1 MSRKFNVGRQ
11 NDLLL
16 NEKMHSLYTHLE
28 FITYKD
34 GDGNTITMPR
44 QTKQTA
50 IPQGALW
57 LQHPMGTNTHKLR
70 VHTDPYA
77 TDMESRWPCL
87 FEGYYHPADLTTM
100 PLNPVHGQ
108 IWIDDKFTL
117 RVYNANG
124 VEGKWEDVCT
134 KLVADTKYDIFNGM
148 DFQLIDPLL
157 PLELDTGEDLD
168 LYAVPYESFG
178 KYYTAKNHED
188 EYIYCHP
195 YNNPKNIR
203 IPNYNPQQAENV
215 ISVDSESNG
224 YAAKSWVHIN
234 PYNLDK
240 ITKRLVKINKPKK
253 YYKDIRSEI
262 KPPIGYFEDEENINK
277 TINECIEE
285 YAIEKVND
293 KGEKIKAIYIDD
305 ENHMVLVNYQPQAYN
320 LSTMAVE
327 EVPGD
332 DYDSEMNVTPL
343 DPNPIPDDDY
353 DSGMNNDEYQ
363 EIPPEDEYDTGMN
376 VTPLDPNP
384 VPDDDFDSG
393 MNNDEYQE
401 IPPED
406 EYDTGMNVVPE
417 PVPGWIKYKE
427 VIILKVVDNNIR
439 LVEFDPN
446 TMIKIGTANKNKYNK
461 SSADFK
467 VNDYVTFV
475 EVTDQNTGFIN
486 IPAGKTEYF
495 AFKSPTFNGHDEYD
509 NRIGRLLK
517 RYSLKEGIKDEN
529 VGDNE
534 VILDNRNDYEI
545 RNGGIVL
552 DKNIYEKYDY
562 IYALTYDFKP
572 NHSKD
577 GNLIRISRD
586 SLDGPD
592 QMWIGPVS
600 GIPVVFMDGLYLEH
614 YGDKGTSIYTYEN
627 ENIIFAGN
635 DVLDNMQITVISFP
649 QVNTYTDGYG
659 IKYPKE
665 YTITANSIRNRY
677 DICDASDQGALQ
689 VVDIPLDNSTTSIA
703 YVDVIAQ
710 TPDLRNKIDN
720 SGNYFVRISDTKD
733 AIVYG
738 DAGDSLFSGPE
749 NFPNPLIFYNGLAGY
764 TFVANEVDID
774 YENNSIT
781 VHDFGAINDY
791 NGLSTIFAV
800 SLGENNYRNNGVL
813 IDGVAYDDNIHAD
826 KPYMVIVDGIVMSP
840 YNEDITIEEGKI
852 TITDA
857 TLALDSEYTVVELT
871 DMDDDLIND
880 TDAIICIYD
889 DMFAPYS
896 IPIINP
902 KAQNTSNAYDD
913 CDSAVVMCGPGVL
926 VDREALQRDFDGSDT
941 FIGGQ
946 IVKHRLRSVTGD
958 EIYEWRRYTYSNEY
972 EVLDPILEADTIN
985 DCDHFITYYIN
996 DGTVLL
1002 NPVNIDDQPIT
1013 VYAYTYVDSVDEKLR
1028 RGHRLIPI
1036 NVHETG
1042 KMNTYTTNRTHL
1054 YDVGVNGLSTF
1065 VNGVMVPHVEK
1076 PTTDIK
1082 GDLFYV
1088 NEQLSST
1095 FVPFINRYREEQCEN
1110 RYREQ
1115 DMYNVLQAINEN
1127 TVLEDEIIVLTN
1139 NNIKDHCLAM
1149 KYFNSD
1155 HQLAQAKALK
1165 KYVEENMQNNNL
1177 AYVIENV
1184 ENNETVACHR
1194 HWNAPRNENGN
1205 LPNSYTTNMRLTP
1218 GIINVY
1224 VNGVLLEK
1232 SDYAVFDNNKIM
1244 IAFDLVG
1251 GQEILPIHKGDY
1263 AHPYRVIADGELKY
1277 IECENDD
1284 EVLIEVRDDL
1294 TLKKRTYPI
1303 KDVSYETYSFDIL
1316 DYDYPVSLSQT
1327 RDVIKI
1333 YINGV
1338 LYDGDYTNIEGVIT
1352 LLECSLEEDPLYK
1365 YLRMNPSMM
1374 KEYEEKYGEYIKHE
1388 DTITFEWR

>member
-195 YNNPKNIR
+195 YNNPENIR

-215 ISVDSESNG
+215 ISVDSESNE

-240 ITKRLVKINKPKK
+240 ITKRLIKINKPRV
-253 YYKDIRSEI
+253 YYKLLSPAAAAE
-262 KPPIGYFEDEENINK
+262 FEE
-277 TINECIEE
+277 IEE
-285 YAIEKVND
+285 ELSPKTVV
-293 KGEKIKAIYIDD
+293 
-305 ENHMVLVNYQPQAYN
+305 EN
-320 LSTMAVE
+320 T
-327 EVPGD
+327 
-332 DYDSEMNVTPL
+332 
-343 DPNPIPDDDY
+343 
-353 DSGMNNDEYQ
+353 
-363 EIPPEDEYDTGMN
+363 
-376 VTPLDPNP
+376 
-384 VPDDDFDSG
+384 
-393 MNNDEYQE
+393 
-401 IPPED
+401 
-406 EYDTGMNVVPE
+406 
-417 PVPGWIKYKE
+417 
-427 VIILKVVDNNIR
+427 IR
-439 LVEFDPN
+439 LKEFDPD
-446 TMIKIGTANKNKYNK
+446 TMVKVGVANRSKYNK
-461 SSADFK
+461 SGMDFK
-467 VNDYVTFV
+467 VGDTVIPIAI
-475 EVTDQNTGFIN
+475 TDQNTGFIN

-572 NHSKD
+572 NHSID

-614 YGDKGTSIYTYEN
+614 YGDKGASIYTYEN

-649 QVNTYTDGYG
+649 QVNTYVDGYG

-677 DICDASDQGALQ
+677 DICEASDQDALQ

-710 TPDLRNKIDN
+710 TPDLRDKIDN
-720 SGNYFVRISDTKD
+720 SGNYYVRVSDTKD

-826 KPYMVIVDGIVMSP
+826 KQYFVIVDGIVMSP

-857 TLALDSEYTVVELT
+857 TVALDSEYTVVGLT
-871 DMDDDLIND
+871 DMNDDLIDD
-880 TDAIICIYD
+880 TDAIICVYD

-926 VDREALQRDFDGSDT
+926 VDREALQREFDGSDT

-946 IVKHRLRSVTGD
+946 IIKHRLKSLTGD

-972 EVLDPILEADTIN
+972 EVLDPILDADTIN
-985 DCDHFITYYIN
+985 DCEHFITYHVN

-1002 NPVNIDDQPIT
+1002 NPVNIDDQPVT
-1013 VYAYTYVDSVDEKLR
+1013 VYAYTYVDSVDEKLK
-1028 RGHRLIPI
+1028 RGRRLIPI

-1076 PTTDIK
+1076 PTTDVK

-1088 NEQLSST
+1088 NEQLSGT
-1095 FVPFINRYREEQCEN
+1095 FVPFVNRYREEQCEN

-1115 DMYNVLQAINEN
+1115 DMYNVLQAINDD
-1127 TVLEDEIIVLTN
+1127 TALEDEIIVLTN

-1177 AYVIENV
+1177 IYIIENV

-1218 GIINVY
+1218 GIINEY

-1327 RDVIKI
+1327 KDVIKI

>member
-16 NEKMHSLYTHLE
+16 NDKMHSLYTHLE

-100 PLNPVHGQ
+100 PLHPVHGQ

-195 YNNPKNIR
+195 YNNPENIK

-215 ISVDSESNG
+215 ISVDSESNE

-240 ITKRLVKINKPKK
+240 ITKRLIKINKPKV
-253 YYKDIRSEI
+253 YYKHMSPAQATAIE
-262 KPPIGYFEDEENINK
+262 FEE
-277 TINECIEE
+277 IEE
-285 YAIEKVND
+285 EL
-293 KGEKIKAIYIDD
+293 
-305 ENHMVLVNYQPQAYN
+305 MPR
-320 LSTMAVE
+320 T
-327 EVPGD
+327 
-332 DYDSEMNVTPL
+332 
-343 DPNPIPDDDY
+343 
-353 DSGMNNDEYQ
+353 
-363 EIPPEDEYDTGMN
+363 
-376 VTPLDPNP
+376 
-384 VPDDDFDSG
+384 
-393 MNNDEYQE
+393 
-401 IPPED
+401 
-406 EYDTGMNVVPE
+406 
-417 PVPGWIKYKE
+417 
-427 VIILKVVDNNIR
+427 VVDNTIR
-439 LVEFDPN
+439 LVEFDPE
-446 TMIKIGTANKNKYNK
+446 TMVKVGTANKNKYNK
-461 SSADFK
+461 SAMDFK
-467 VNDYVTFV
+467 VGDIVQPIAI
-475 EVTDQNTGFIN
+475 TDQNTGFIN
-486 IPAGKTEYF
+486 IPAGRTEYF
-495 AFKSPTFNGHDEYD
+495 AFKSPTLNGHDEHD

-517 RYSLKEGIKDEN
+517 RYSLKEGIKDES
-529 VGDNE
+529 VGDDE
-534 VILDNRNDYEI
+534 TILDNRNDYEI

-552 DKNIYEKYDY
+552 DKNIYTKYDY
-562 IYALTYDFKP
+562 IYAITYDFKP
-572 NHSKD
+572 NHSID

-592 QMWIGPVS
+592 QMWIGPVT

-614 YGDKGTSIYTYEN
+614 YGDKGASIYTYEN
-627 ENIIFAGN
+627 ESIIFAGN
-635 DVLDNMQITVISFP
+635 DILDNMQITVISFP
-649 QVNTYTDGYG
+649 QVNAYADGYG
-659 IKYPKE
+659 VKYPKE
-665 YTITANSIRNRY
+665 YTISESSIRNRY
-677 DICDASDQGALQ
+677 DICEALDQGALQ
-689 VVDIPLDNSTTSIA
+689 VVDMPLDNSTTSVA

-710 TPDLRNKIDN
+710 TPDLKDKIDN
-720 SGNYFVRISDTKD
+720 SGNYYVKVSDIKD
-733 AIVYG
+733 AIVFG

-781 VHDFGAINDY
+781 IHNFGAINDY

-800 SLGENNYRNNGVL
+800 SLGENNYRNSGVL
-813 IDGVAYDDNIHAD
+813 VDGVVYDENIRAD
-826 KPYMVIVDGIVMSP
+826 KQYFVIVDGIVMSP
-840 YNEDITIEEGKI
+840 YNEDITIEDGKI

-857 TLALDSEYTVVELT
+857 TVALDSEYTVVGLV
-871 DMDDDLIND
+871 DMNDDLIDD
-880 TDAIICIYD
+880 TDAIICVYD

-926 VDREALQRDFDGSDT
+926 VDREALQREFDGSDM

-946 IVKHRLRSVTGD
+946 IIKHRLKSLTGD
-958 EIYEWRRYTYSNEY
+958 EIYEWRKYTYSNEY
-972 EVLDPILEADTIN
+972 EVLDPILDADVIN
-985 DCDHFITYYIN
+985 DCEHFITYYIN

-1013 VYAYTYVDSVDEKLR
+1013 VYAYTYVDSVDERLK
-1028 RGHRLIPI
+1028 RGRRLIPI

-1042 KMNTYTTNRTHL
+1042 KVNTYTTNRTHL

-1065 VNGVMVPHVEK
+1065 VNGVMVPHIEK
-1076 PTTDIK
+1076 PTTDVK

-1088 NEQLSST
+1088 NEQLSGT

-1115 DMYNVLQAINEN
+1115 DMYSVLQAINED
-1127 TVLEDEIIVLTN
+1127 TILEDEIIVLTN
-1139 NNIKDHCLAM
+1139 NNIKDHCLAL

-1165 KYVEENMQNNNL
+1165 KYVEENMKNNNL
-1177 AYVIENV
+1177 IYIIENV

-1205 LPNSYTTNMRLTP
+1205 LPNSYTTNMKLTP

-1244 IAFDLVG
+1244 IGFDLVG
-1251 GQEILPIHKGDY
+1251 GQEILPAHKGDY
-1263 AHPYRVIADGELKY
+1263 AHPYRVIADGELKF

-1316 DYDYPVSLSQT
+1316 DYDYPISLSNT
-1327 RDVIKI
+1327 KDVIKI

-1374 KEYEEKYGEYIKHE
+1374 KEYEEKYGEYVKHE

>member
-195 YNNPKNIR
+195 YNNPENIR

-215 ISVDSESNG
+215 ISVDSESNE

-240 ITKRLVKINKPKK
+240 ITKRLIKINKPRI
-253 YYKDIRSEI
+253 YYKPLSPAAAAE
-262 KPPIGYFEDEENINK
+262 FEE
-277 TINECIEE
+277 IEE
-285 YAIEKVND
+285 ELSPKTVV
-293 KGEKIKAIYIDD
+293 
-305 ENHMVLVNYQPQAYN
+305 EN
-320 LSTMAVE
+320 T
-327 EVPGD
+327 
-332 DYDSEMNVTPL
+332 
-343 DPNPIPDDDY
+343 
-353 DSGMNNDEYQ
+353 
-363 EIPPEDEYDTGMN
+363 
-376 VTPLDPNP
+376 
-384 VPDDDFDSG
+384 
-393 MNNDEYQE
+393 
-401 IPPED
+401 
-406 EYDTGMNVVPE
+406 
-417 PVPGWIKYKE
+417 
-427 VIILKVVDNNIR
+427 IR
-439 LVEFDPN
+439 LKEFDPD
-446 TMIKIGTANKNKYNK
+446 TMVKVGVANRSKYNK
-461 SSADFK
+461 SGMDFK
-467 VNDYVTFV
+467 VGDTVIPIAI
-475 EVTDQNTGFIN
+475 TDQNTGFIN

-529 VGDNE
+529 VGDDE

-572 NHSKD
+572 NHSID

-614 YGDKGTSIYTYEN
+614 YGDKGASIYTYEN

-649 QVNTYTDGYG
+649 QVNTYVDGYG

-677 DICDASDQGALQ
+677 DICEASDQGALQ

-710 TPDLRNKIDN
+710 TPDLRDKIDN
-720 SGNYFVRISDTKD
+720 SGNYYVRVSDTKD

-781 VHDFGAINDY
+781 IHDFGAINKN

-800 SLGENNYRNNGVL
+800 SLGRNNYRNNGVL

-857 TLALDSEYTVVELT
+857 TVALDSEYTVVGLT
-871 DMDDDLIND
+871 DMNDDLIDD
-880 TDAIICIYD
+880 TDAIICVYD

-926 VDREALQRDFDGSDT
+926 VDREALQREFDGSDT

-946 IVKHRLRSVTGD
+946 IIKHRLKSLTGD

-972 EVLDPILEADTIN
+972 EVLDPILDADTIN
-985 DCDHFITYYIN
+985 DCEHFITYHVN

-1002 NPVNIDDQPIT
+1002 NPVNIDDQPVT
-1013 VYAYTYVDSVDEKLR
+1013 VYAYTYVDSVDEKLK
-1028 RGHRLIPI
+1028 RGRRLIPI

-1076 PTTDIK
+1076 PTTDVK

-1088 NEQLSST
+1088 NEQLSGT
-1095 FVPFINRYREEQCEN
+1095 FVPFVNRYREEQCEN

-1115 DMYNVLQAINEN
+1115 DMYNVLQAINDD

-1177 AYVIENV
+1177 IYVIENV

-1205 LPNSYTTNMRLTP
+1205 LPNSYTTNMKLTP

-1251 GQEILPIHKGDY
+1251 GQEILPMHKGDY

-1327 RDVIKI
+1327 KDVIKI

>member
-195 YNNPKNIR
+195 YNNPENIK

-215 ISVDSESNG
+215 ISVDSESNE

-240 ITKRLVKINKPKK
+240 ITKRLIKINKPRI
-253 YYKDIRSEI
+253 YYKPLSPAAAAE
-262 KPPIGYFEDEENINK
+262 FEE
-277 TINECIEE
+277 IEE
-285 YAIEKVND
+285 ELSPKTVV
-293 KGEKIKAIYIDD
+293 
-305 ENHMVLVNYQPQAYN
+305 EN
-320 LSTMAVE
+320 T
-327 EVPGD
+327 
-332 DYDSEMNVTPL
+332 
-343 DPNPIPDDDY
+343 
-353 DSGMNNDEYQ
+353 
-363 EIPPEDEYDTGMN
+363 
-376 VTPLDPNP
+376 
-384 VPDDDFDSG
+384 
-393 MNNDEYQE
+393 
-401 IPPED
+401 
-406 EYDTGMNVVPE
+406 
-417 PVPGWIKYKE
+417 
-427 VIILKVVDNNIR
+427 IR
-439 LVEFDPN
+439 LKEFDPD
-446 TMIKIGTANKNKYNK
+446 TMVKVGVANRSKYNK
-461 SSADFK
+461 SGMDFK
-467 VNDYVTFV
+467 VGDTVIPIAI
-475 EVTDQNTGFIN
+475 TDQNTGFIN

-529 VGDNE
+529 VGDDE

-572 NHSKD
+572 NHSID

-614 YGDKGTSIYTYEN
+614 YGDKGASIYTYEN

-649 QVNTYTDGYG
+649 QVNTYVDGYG

-677 DICDASDQGALQ
+677 DICEASDQGALQ

-710 TPDLRNKIDN
+710 TPDLRDKIDN
-720 SGNYFVRISDTKD
+720 SGNYYVRVSDTKD

-800 SLGENNYRNNGVL
+800 SLGKNNYRNNGVL

-826 KPYMVIVDGIVMSP
+826 KPYFVIVDGIVMSP

-857 TLALDSEYTVVELT
+857 TVALDSEYTVVGLT
-871 DMDDDLIND
+871 DMNDDLIDD
-880 TDAIICIYD
+880 TDAIICVYD

-896 IPIINP
+896 IPIINS

-926 VDREALQRDFDGSDT
+926 VDREALQREFDGSDT

-946 IVKHRLRSVTGD
+946 IIKHRLKSLTGD

-972 EVLDPILEADTIN
+972 EVLDPILDADTIN
-985 DCDHFITYYIN
+985 DCEHFITYHVN

-1002 NPVNIDDQPIT
+1002 NPVNIDDQPVT
-1013 VYAYTYVDSVDEKLR
+1013 VYAYTYVDSVDEKLK
-1028 RGHRLIPI
+1028 RGRRLIPI

-1076 PTTDIK
+1076 PTTNVK

-1088 NEQLSST
+1088 NEQLSGT
-1095 FVPFINRYREEQCEN
+1095 FVPFVNRYREEQCEN

-1115 DMYNVLQAINEN
+1115 DMYNVLQAINDD

-1177 AYVIENV
+1177 IYIIENV

-1205 LPNSYTTNMRLTP
+1205 LPNSYTTNMKLTP

-1327 RDVIKI
+1327 KDVIKI

>member
-1 MSRKFNVGRQ
+1 LSRKFNVGRQ

-195 YNNPKNIR
+195 YNNPENIR

-215 ISVDSESNG
+215 ISVDSESNE

-240 ITKRLVKINKPKK
+240 ITKRLIKINKPRI
-253 YYKDIRSEI
+253 YYKPLSPAAAAE
-262 KPPIGYFEDEENINK
+262 FEE
-277 TINECIEE
+277 IEE
-285 YAIEKVND
+285 ELSPKTVV
-293 KGEKIKAIYIDD
+293 
-305 ENHMVLVNYQPQAYN
+305 EN
-320 LSTMAVE
+320 T
-327 EVPGD
+327 
-332 DYDSEMNVTPL
+332 
-343 DPNPIPDDDY
+343 
-353 DSGMNNDEYQ
+353 
-363 EIPPEDEYDTGMN
+363 
-376 VTPLDPNP
+376 
-384 VPDDDFDSG
+384 
-393 MNNDEYQE
+393 
-401 IPPED
+401 
-406 EYDTGMNVVPE
+406 
-417 PVPGWIKYKE
+417 
-427 VIILKVVDNNIR
+427 IR
-439 LVEFDPN
+439 LKEFDPD
-446 TMIKIGTANKNKYNK
+446 TMVKVGVANRSKYNK
-461 SSADFK
+461 SGMDFK
-467 VNDYVTFV
+467 VGDTVIPIAI
-475 EVTDQNTGFIN
+475 TDQNTGFIN

-529 VGDNE
+529 VGDDE

-572 NHSKD
+572 NHSID

-614 YGDKGTSIYTYEN
+614 YGDKGASIYTYEN

-677 DICDASDQGALQ
+677 DICEASDQGALQ

-710 TPDLRNKIDN
+710 TPDLKDKIDN
-720 SGNYFVRISDTKD
+720 SGNYYVRVSDTKD
-733 AIVYG
+733 ALVYG

-813 IDGVAYDDNIHAD
+813 IDGVAYDENIRAD
-826 KPYMVIVDGIVMSP
+826 KQYFVIVDGIVMSP

-857 TLALDSEYTVVELT
+857 TVALDSEYTVVGLT
-871 DMDDDLIND
+871 DMNDDLIDD

-926 VDREALQRDFDGSDT
+926 VDREALQREFDGSDT

-946 IVKHRLRSVTGD
+946 IIKHRLRSLTGD

-972 EVLDPILEADTIN
+972 EVLDPILDADTIN
-985 DCDHFITYYIN
+985 DCEHFITYHVN

-1002 NPVNIDDQPIT
+1002 NPVNIDDQPVT
-1013 VYAYTYVDSVDEKLR
+1013 VYAYTYVDSVDEKLK
-1028 RGHRLIPI
+1028 RGRRLIPI

-1076 PTTDIK
+1076 PTTDVK

-1088 NEQLSST
+1088 NEQLSGT
-1095 FVPFINRYREEQCEN
+1095 FVPFVNRYREEQCEN

-1115 DMYNVLQAINEN
+1115 DMYNVLQAINDD
-1127 TVLEDEIIVLTN
+1127 TILEDEIIVLTN

-1177 AYVIENV
+1177 IYIIENV

-1327 RDVIKI
+1327 KDVIKI

>member
-195 YNNPKNIR
+195 YNNPENIR

-215 ISVDSESNG
+215 ISVDSESNE

-240 ITKRLVKINKPKK
+240 ITKRLIKINKPRV
-253 YYKDIRSEI
+253 YYKLLSPAAAAE
-262 KPPIGYFEDEENINK
+262 FEE
-277 TINECIEE
+277 IEE
-285 YAIEKVND
+285 ELSPKTVV
-293 KGEKIKAIYIDD
+293 
-305 ENHMVLVNYQPQAYN
+305 EN
-320 LSTMAVE
+320 T
-327 EVPGD
+327 
-332 DYDSEMNVTPL
+332 
-343 DPNPIPDDDY
+343 
-353 DSGMNNDEYQ
+353 
-363 EIPPEDEYDTGMN
+363 
-376 VTPLDPNP
+376 
-384 VPDDDFDSG
+384 
-393 MNNDEYQE
+393 
-401 IPPED
+401 
-406 EYDTGMNVVPE
+406 
-417 PVPGWIKYKE
+417 
-427 VIILKVVDNNIR
+427 IR
-439 LVEFDPN
+439 LKEFDPD
-446 TMIKIGTANKNKYNK
+446 TMVKVGVANRSKYNK
-461 SSADFK
+461 SGMDFK
-467 VNDYVTFV
+467 VGDTVIPIAI
-475 EVTDQNTGFIN
+475 TDQNTGFIN

-529 VGDNE
+529 VGDDE

-572 NHSKD
+572 NHSID

-614 YGDKGTSIYTYEN
+614 YGDKGASIYTYEN

-649 QVNTYTDGYG
+649 QVNTYVDGYG

-677 DICDASDQGALQ
+677 DICEASDQGALQ

-710 TPDLRNKIDN
+710 TPDLRDKIDN
-720 SGNYFVRISDTKD
+720 SGNYYVRVSDTKD

-826 KPYMVIVDGIVMSP
+826 KQYFVIVDGIVMSP

-857 TLALDSEYTVVELT
+857 TVALDSEYTVVGLT
-871 DMDDDLIND
+871 DMNDDLIDD
-880 TDAIICIYD
+880 TDAIICVYD

-926 VDREALQRDFDGSDT
+926 VDREALQREFDGSDT

-946 IVKHRLRSVTGD
+946 IIKHRLKSLTGD

-972 EVLDPILEADTIN
+972 EVLDPILDADTIN
-985 DCDHFITYYIN
+985 DCEHFITYHVN

-1002 NPVNIDDQPIT
+1002 NPVNIDDQPVT
-1013 VYAYTYVDSVDEKLR
+1013 VYAYTYVDSVDEKLK
-1028 RGHRLIPI
+1028 RGRRLIPI

-1076 PTTDIK
+1076 PTTDVK

-1088 NEQLSST
+1088 NEQLSGT
-1095 FVPFINRYREEQCEN
+1095 FVPFVNRYREEQCEN

-1115 DMYNVLQAINEN
+1115 DMYNVLQAINDD

-1177 AYVIENV
+1177 IYIIENV

-1263 AHPYRVIADGELKY
+1263 AHPYRVIADGELKF
-1277 IECENDD
+1277 IECEGDD

-1327 RDVIKI
+1327 KDVIKI

>member
-195 YNNPKNIR
+195 YNNPENIR

-215 ISVDSESNG
+215 ISVDSESNE

-240 ITKRLVKINKPKK
+240 ITKRLIKINKPRV
-253 YYKDIRSEI
+253 YYKLLSPAAAAE
-262 KPPIGYFEDEENINK
+262 FEE
-277 TINECIEE
+277 IEE
-285 YAIEKVND
+285 ELSPKTVV
-293 KGEKIKAIYIDD
+293 
-305 ENHMVLVNYQPQAYN
+305 EN
-320 LSTMAVE
+320 T
-327 EVPGD
+327 
-332 DYDSEMNVTPL
+332 
-343 DPNPIPDDDY
+343 
-353 DSGMNNDEYQ
+353 
-363 EIPPEDEYDTGMN
+363 
-376 VTPLDPNP
+376 
-384 VPDDDFDSG
+384 
-393 MNNDEYQE
+393 
-401 IPPED
+401 
-406 EYDTGMNVVPE
+406 
-417 PVPGWIKYKE
+417 
-427 VIILKVVDNNIR
+427 IR
-439 LVEFDPN
+439 LKEFDPD
-446 TMIKIGTANKNKYNK
+446 TMVKVGVANRSKYNK
-461 SSADFK
+461 SGMDFK
-467 VNDYVTFV
+467 VGDTVIPIAI
-475 EVTDQNTGFIN
+475 TDQNTGFIN

-572 NHSKD
+572 NHSID

-614 YGDKGTSIYTYEN
+614 YGDKGASIYTYEN

-649 QVNTYTDGYG
+649 QVNTYVDGYG

-677 DICDASDQGALQ
+677 DICEASDQGALQ

-710 TPDLRNKIDN
+710 TPDLRDKIDN
-720 SGNYFVRISDTKD
+720 SGNYYVRVSDTKD

-826 KPYMVIVDGIVMSP
+826 KQYFVIVDGIVMSP

-857 TLALDSEYTVVELT
+857 TVALDSEYTVVGLT
-871 DMDDDLIND
+871 DMNDDLIDD
-880 TDAIICIYD
+880 TDAIICVYD

-926 VDREALQRDFDGSDT
+926 VDREALQREFDGSDT

-946 IVKHRLRSVTGD
+946 IIKHRLRSLTGD

-972 EVLDPILEADTIN
+972 EVLDPILDADTIN
-985 DCDHFITYYIN
+985 DCEHFITYHVN

-1002 NPVNIDDQPIT
+1002 NPVNIDDQPVT
-1013 VYAYTYVDSVDEKLR
+1013 VYAYTYVDSVDEKLK
-1028 RGHRLIPI
+1028 RGRRLIPI

-1076 PTTDIK
+1076 PTTDVK

-1088 NEQLSST
+1088 NEQLSGT
-1095 FVPFINRYREEQCEN
+1095 FVPFVNRYREEQCEN

-1115 DMYNVLQAINEN
+1115 DMYNVLQAINDD

-1177 AYVIENV
+1177 IYIIENV

-1194 HWNAPRNENGN
+1194 HWNAPKNENGN

-1263 AHPYRVIADGELKY
+1263 AHPYRVIADGELKF
-1277 IECENDD
+1277 IECEDDD

-1327 RDVIKI
+1327 KDVIKI

>member
-195 YNNPKNIR
+195 YNNPENIR

-215 ISVDSESNG
+215 ISVDSESNE

-240 ITKRLVKINKPKK
+240 ITKRLIKINKPRV
-253 YYKDIRSEI
+253 YYKLLSPAAAAE
-262 KPPIGYFEDEENINK
+262 FEE
-277 TINECIEE
+277 IEE
-285 YAIEKVND
+285 ELSPKTVV
-293 KGEKIKAIYIDD
+293 
-305 ENHMVLVNYQPQAYN
+305 EN
-320 LSTMAVE
+320 T
-327 EVPGD
+327 
-332 DYDSEMNVTPL
+332 
-343 DPNPIPDDDY
+343 
-353 DSGMNNDEYQ
+353 
-363 EIPPEDEYDTGMN
+363 
-376 VTPLDPNP
+376 
-384 VPDDDFDSG
+384 
-393 MNNDEYQE
+393 
-401 IPPED
+401 
-406 EYDTGMNVVPE
+406 
-417 PVPGWIKYKE
+417 
-427 VIILKVVDNNIR
+427 IR
-439 LVEFDPN
+439 LKEFDPD
-446 TMIKIGTANKNKYNK
+446 TMVKVGVANRSKYNK
-461 SSADFK
+461 SGMDFK
-467 VNDYVTFV
+467 VGDTVIPIAI
-475 EVTDQNTGFIN
+475 TDQNTGFIN

-529 VGDNE
+529 VGDDE

-572 NHSKD
+572 NHSID

-614 YGDKGTSIYTYEN
+614 YGDKGASIYTYEN

-649 QVNTYTDGYG
+649 QVNTYVDGYG

-677 DICDASDQGALQ
+677 DICEASDQGALQ

-710 TPDLRNKIDN
+710 TPDLRDKIDN
-720 SGNYFVRISDTKD
+720 SGNYYVRVSDTKD

-826 KPYMVIVDGIVMSP
+826 KQYFVIVDGIVMSP

-857 TLALDSEYTVVELT
+857 TVALDSEYTVVGLT
-871 DMDDDLIND
+871 DMNDDLIDD
-880 TDAIICIYD
+880 TDAIICVYD

-926 VDREALQRDFDGSDT
+926 VDREALQREFDGSDT

-946 IVKHRLRSVTGD
+946 IIKHRLKSLTGD

-972 EVLDPILEADTIN
+972 EVLDPILDADTIN
-985 DCDHFITYYIN
+985 DCEHFITYHVN

-1002 NPVNIDDQPIT
+1002 NPVNIDDQPVT
-1013 VYAYTYVDSVDEKLR
+1013 VYAYTYVDSVDEKLK
-1028 RGHRLIPI
+1028 RGRRLIPI

-1076 PTTDIK
+1076 PTTDVK

-1088 NEQLSST
+1088 NEQLSGT
-1095 FVPFINRYREEQCEN
+1095 FVPFVNRYREEQCEN

-1115 DMYNVLQAINEN
+1115 DMYNVLQAINDD

-1177 AYVIENV
+1177 IYIIENV

-1327 RDVIKI
+1327 KDVIKI

>member
-77 TDMESRWPCL
+77 TDMENRWPCL

-195 YNNPKNIR
+195 YNNPENIR

-215 ISVDSESNG
+215 ISVDSESNE

-240 ITKRLVKINKPKK
+240 ITKRLIKINKPRI
-253 YYKDIRSEI
+253 YYK
-262 KPPIGYFEDEENINK
+262 PISPAAAAEFEE
-277 TINECIEE
+277 IEE
-285 YAIEKVND
+285 ELSPKTVV
-293 KGEKIKAIYIDD
+293 
-305 ENHMVLVNYQPQAYN
+305 EN
-320 LSTMAVE
+320 T
-327 EVPGD
+327 
-332 DYDSEMNVTPL
+332 
-343 DPNPIPDDDY
+343 
-353 DSGMNNDEYQ
+353 
-363 EIPPEDEYDTGMN
+363 
-376 VTPLDPNP
+376 
-384 VPDDDFDSG
+384 
-393 MNNDEYQE
+393 
-401 IPPED
+401 
-406 EYDTGMNVVPE
+406 
-417 PVPGWIKYKE
+417 
-427 VIILKVVDNNIR
+427 IR
-439 LVEFDPN
+439 LKEFDPD
-446 TMIKIGTANKNKYNK
+446 TMVKVGVANRSKYNK
-461 SSADFK
+461 SGMDFK
-467 VNDYVTFV
+467 VGDTVIPIAI
-475 EVTDQNTGFIN
+475 TDQNTGFIN

-529 VGDNE
+529 VGDDE

-562 IYALTYDFKP
+562 IYALTYAFKP
-572 NHSKD
+572 NHSID

-614 YGDKGTSIYTYEN
+614 YGDKGASIYTYEN

-677 DICDASDQGALQ
+677 DICEASDQGALQ

-710 TPDLRNKIDN
+710 TPDLRDKIDN
-720 SGNYFVRISDTKD
+720 SGNYYVRVSDTKD

-813 IDGVAYDDNIHAD
+813 IDGVAYDENIRAD
-826 KPYMVIVDGIVMSP
+826 KQYFVIVDGIVMSP
-840 YNEDITIEEGKI
+840 YNEDITIEDGKI

-857 TLALDSEYTVVELT
+857 TVALDSEYTVVGLT
-871 DMDDDLIND
+871 DMNDDLIDD

-926 VDREALQRDFDGSDT
+926 VDREALQREFDGSDT

-946 IVKHRLRSVTGD
+946 IIKHRLRSLTGD

-972 EVLDPILEADTIN
+972 EVLDPILDADTIN
-985 DCDHFITYYIN
+985 DCEHFITYHVN

-1002 NPVNIDDQPIT
+1002 NPVNIDDQPVT
-1013 VYAYTYVDSVDEKLR
+1013 VYAYTYVDSVDEKLK
-1028 RGHRLIPI
+1028 RGRRLIPI

-1076 PTTDIK
+1076 PTTDVK

-1088 NEQLSST
+1088 NEQLSGT
-1095 FVPFINRYREEQCEN
+1095 FVPFVNRYREEQCEN

-1115 DMYNVLQAINEN
+1115 DMYNVLQAINDD

-1177 AYVIENV
+1177 IYIIENV

-1263 AHPYRVIADGELKY
+1263 AHPYRVIADGELKF
-1277 IECENDD
+1277 IECEGDD

-1303 KDVSYETYSFDIL
+1303 KDVSYDTYSFDIL

-1327 RDVIKI
+1327 KDVIKI

>member
-195 YNNPKNIR
+195 YNNPENIR

-215 ISVDSESNG
+215 ISVDSESNE

-240 ITKRLVKINKPKK
+240 ITKRLIKINKPRV
-253 YYKDIRSEI
+253 YYKLLSPAAAAE
-262 KPPIGYFEDEENINK
+262 FEE
-277 TINECIEE
+277 IEE
-285 YAIEKVND
+285 ELSPKTVV
-293 KGEKIKAIYIDD
+293 
-305 ENHMVLVNYQPQAYN
+305 EN
-320 LSTMAVE
+320 T
-327 EVPGD
+327 
-332 DYDSEMNVTPL
+332 
-343 DPNPIPDDDY
+343 
-353 DSGMNNDEYQ
+353 
-363 EIPPEDEYDTGMN
+363 
-376 VTPLDPNP
+376 
-384 VPDDDFDSG
+384 
-393 MNNDEYQE
+393 
-401 IPPED
+401 
-406 EYDTGMNVVPE
+406 
-417 PVPGWIKYKE
+417 
-427 VIILKVVDNNIR
+427 IR
-439 LVEFDPN
+439 LKEFDPD
-446 TMIKIGTANKNKYNK
+446 TMVKVGVANRSKYNK
-461 SSADFK
+461 SGMDFK
-467 VNDYVTFV
+467 VGDTVIPIAI
-475 EVTDQNTGFIN
+475 TDQNTGFIN

-529 VGDNE
+529 VGDDE

-572 NHSKD
+572 NHSID

-614 YGDKGTSIYTYEN
+614 YGDKGASIYTYEN

-649 QVNTYTDGYG
+649 QVNTYVDGYG

-677 DICDASDQGALQ
+677 DICEASDQGALQ

-710 TPDLRNKIDN
+710 TPDLRDKIDN
-720 SGNYFVRISDTKD
+720 SGNYYVRVSDTKD

-826 KPYMVIVDGIVMSP
+826 KQYFVIVDGIVMSP

-857 TLALDSEYTVVELT
+857 TVALDSEYTVVGLT
-871 DMDDDLIND
+871 DMNDDLIDD
-880 TDAIICIYD
+880 TDAIICVYD

-926 VDREALQRDFDGSDT
+926 VDREALQREFDGSDT

-946 IVKHRLRSVTGD
+946 IIKHRLKSLTGD

-972 EVLDPILEADTIN
+972 EVLDPILDADTIN
-985 DCDHFITYYIN
+985 DCEHFITYHVN

-1002 NPVNIDDQPIT
+1002 NPVNIDDQPVT
-1013 VYAYTYVDSVDEKLR
+1013 VYAYTYVDSVDEKLK
-1028 RGHRLIPI
+1028 RGRRLIPI

-1076 PTTDIK
+1076 PTTDVK

-1088 NEQLSST
+1088 NEQLSGT
-1095 FVPFINRYREEQCEN
+1095 FVPFVNRYREEQCEN

-1115 DMYNVLQAINEN
+1115 DMYNVLQAINDD

-1177 AYVIENV
+1177 IYIIENV

-1263 AHPYRVIADGELKY
+1263 AHPYRVIADGELKF
-1277 IECENDD
+1277 IECEDDD

-1327 RDVIKI
+1327 KDVIKI

>member
-195 YNNPKNIR
+195 YNNPENIK

-215 ISVDSESNG
+215 ISVDSESNE

-240 ITKRLVKINKPKK
+240 ITKRLIKINKPRI
-253 YYKDIRSEI
+253 YYKPLSPAAAAE
-262 KPPIGYFEDEENINK
+262 FEE
-277 TINECIEE
+277 IEE
-285 YAIEKVND
+285 ELSPKTVV
-293 KGEKIKAIYIDD
+293 
-305 ENHMVLVNYQPQAYN
+305 EN
-320 LSTMAVE
+320 T
-327 EVPGD
+327 
-332 DYDSEMNVTPL
+332 
-343 DPNPIPDDDY
+343 
-353 DSGMNNDEYQ
+353 
-363 EIPPEDEYDTGMN
+363 
-376 VTPLDPNP
+376 
-384 VPDDDFDSG
+384 
-393 MNNDEYQE
+393 
-401 IPPED
+401 
-406 EYDTGMNVVPE
+406 
-417 PVPGWIKYKE
+417 
-427 VIILKVVDNNIR
+427 IR
-439 LVEFDPN
+439 LKEFDPD
-446 TMIKIGTANKNKYNK
+446 TMVKVGVANRSKYNK
-461 SSADFK
+461 SGMDFK
-467 VNDYVTFV
+467 VGDTVIPIAI
-475 EVTDQNTGFIN
+475 TDQNTGFIN

-529 VGDNE
+529 VGDDE

-572 NHSKD
+572 NHSID

-614 YGDKGTSIYTYEN
+614 YGDKGASIYTYEN

-649 QVNTYTDGYG
+649 QVNTYVDGYG

-677 DICDASDQGALQ
+677 DICEASDQGALQ

-710 TPDLRNKIDN
+710 TPDLRDKIDN
-720 SGNYFVRISDTKD
+720 SGNYYVRVSDTKD

-826 KPYMVIVDGIVMSP
+826 KPYFVIVDGIVMSP

-857 TLALDSEYTVVELT
+857 TVALDSEYTVVGLT
-871 DMDDDLIND
+871 DMNDDLIDD
-880 TDAIICIYD
+880 TDAIICVYD

-896 IPIINP
+896 IPIINS

-926 VDREALQRDFDGSDT
+926 VDREALQREFDGSDT

-946 IVKHRLRSVTGD
+946 IIKHRLKSLTGD

-972 EVLDPILEADTIN
+972 EVLDPILDADTIN
-985 DCDHFITYYIN
+985 DCEHFITYHVN

-1002 NPVNIDDQPIT
+1002 NPVNIDDQPVT
-1013 VYAYTYVDSVDEKLR
+1013 VYAYTYVDSVDEKLK
-1028 RGHRLIPI
+1028 RGRRLIPI

-1076 PTTDIK
+1076 PTTNVK

-1088 NEQLSST
+1088 NEQLSGT
-1095 FVPFINRYREEQCEN
+1095 FVPFVNRYREEQCEN

-1115 DMYNVLQAINEN
+1115 DMYNVLQAINDD

-1177 AYVIENV
+1177 IYIIENV

-1205 LPNSYTTNMRLTP
+1205 LPNSYTTNMKLTP

-1327 RDVIKI
+1327 KDVIKI

>member
-195 YNNPKNIR
+195 YNNPENIR

-215 ISVDSESNG
+215 ISVDSESNE

-240 ITKRLVKINKPKK
+240 ITKRLIKINKPRV
-253 YYKDIRSEI
+253 YYKLLSPAAAAE
-262 KPPIGYFEDEENINK
+262 FEE
-277 TINECIEE
+277 IEE
-285 YAIEKVND
+285 ELSPKTVV
-293 KGEKIKAIYIDD
+293 
-305 ENHMVLVNYQPQAYN
+305 EN
-320 LSTMAVE
+320 T
-327 EVPGD
+327 
-332 DYDSEMNVTPL
+332 
-343 DPNPIPDDDY
+343 
-353 DSGMNNDEYQ
+353 
-363 EIPPEDEYDTGMN
+363 
-376 VTPLDPNP
+376 
-384 VPDDDFDSG
+384 
-393 MNNDEYQE
+393 
-401 IPPED
+401 
-406 EYDTGMNVVPE
+406 
-417 PVPGWIKYKE
+417 
-427 VIILKVVDNNIR
+427 IR
-439 LVEFDPN
+439 LKEFDPD
-446 TMIKIGTANKNKYNK
+446 TMVKVGVANRSKYNK
-461 SSADFK
+461 SGMDFK
-467 VNDYVTFV
+467 VGDTVIPIAI
-475 EVTDQNTGFIN
+475 TDQNTGFIN

-529 VGDNE
+529 VGNDE

-572 NHSKD
+572 NHSID

-614 YGDKGTSIYTYEN
+614 YGDKGASIYTYEN

-649 QVNTYTDGYG
+649 QVNTYVDGYG

-677 DICDASDQGALQ
+677 DICEASDQDALQ

-710 TPDLRNKIDN
+710 TPDLRDKIDN
-720 SGNYFVRISDTKD
+720 SGNYYVRVSDTKD

-826 KPYMVIVDGIVMSP
+826 KQYFVIVDGIVMSP

-857 TLALDSEYTVVELT
+857 TVALDSEYTVVGLT
-871 DMDDDLIND
+871 DMNDDLIDD
-880 TDAIICIYD
+880 TDAIICVYD

-926 VDREALQRDFDGSDT
+926 VDREALQREFDGSDT

-946 IVKHRLRSVTGD
+946 IIKHRLKSLTGD

-972 EVLDPILEADTIN
+972 EVLDPILDADTIN
-985 DCDHFITYYIN
+985 DCEHFITYHVN

-1002 NPVNIDDQPIT
+1002 NPVNIDDQPVT
-1013 VYAYTYVDSVDEKLR
+1013 VYAYTYVDSVDEKLK
-1028 RGHRLIPI
+1028 RGRRLIPI

-1076 PTTDIK
+1076 PTTDVK

-1088 NEQLSST
+1088 NEQLSGT
-1095 FVPFINRYREEQCEN
+1095 FVPFVNRYREEQCEN

-1115 DMYNVLQAINEN
+1115 DMYNVLQAINDD
-1127 TVLEDEIIVLTN
+1127 TALEDEIIVLTN

-1177 AYVIENV
+1177 IYIIENV

-1205 LPNSYTTNMRLTP
+1205 LPNSYTTNMKLTP

-1327 RDVIKI
+1327 KDVIKI

>member
-195 YNNPKNIR
+195 YNNPDNIR

-215 ISVDSESNG
+215 ISVDSESNE

-240 ITKRLVKINKPKK
+240 ITKRLIKINKPRV
-253 YYKDIRSEI
+253 YYKLLSPAAAAE
-262 KPPIGYFEDEENINK
+262 FEE
-277 TINECIEE
+277 IEE
-285 YAIEKVND
+285 ELSPKTVV
-293 KGEKIKAIYIDD
+293 
-305 ENHMVLVNYQPQAYN
+305 EN
-320 LSTMAVE
+320 T
-327 EVPGD
+327 
-332 DYDSEMNVTPL
+332 
-343 DPNPIPDDDY
+343 
-353 DSGMNNDEYQ
+353 
-363 EIPPEDEYDTGMN
+363 
-376 VTPLDPNP
+376 
-384 VPDDDFDSG
+384 
-393 MNNDEYQE
+393 
-401 IPPED
+401 
-406 EYDTGMNVVPE
+406 
-417 PVPGWIKYKE
+417 
-427 VIILKVVDNNIR
+427 IR
-439 LVEFDPN
+439 LKEFDPD
-446 TMIKIGTANKNKYNK
+446 TMVKVGVANRSKYNK
-461 SSADFK
+461 SGMDFK
-467 VNDYVTFV
+467 VGDTVIPIAI
-475 EVTDQNTGFIN
+475 TDQNTGFIN

-529 VGDNE
+529 VGDDE

-572 NHSKD
+572 NHSID

-614 YGDKGTSIYTYEN
+614 YGDKGASIYTYEN

-649 QVNTYTDGYG
+649 QVNTYVDGYG

-677 DICDASDQGALQ
+677 DICEASDQGALQ

-710 TPDLRNKIDN
+710 TPDLRDKIDN
-720 SGNYFVRISDTKD
+720 SGNYYVRVSDTKD

-826 KPYMVIVDGIVMSP
+826 KQYFVIVDGIVMSP

-857 TLALDSEYTVVELT
+857 TVALDSEYTVVGLT
-871 DMDDDLIND
+871 DMNDDLIDD
-880 TDAIICIYD
+880 TDAIICVYD

-926 VDREALQRDFDGSDT
+926 VDREALQREFDGSDT

-946 IVKHRLRSVTGD
+946 IIKHRLKSLTGD

-972 EVLDPILEADTIN
+972 EVLDPILDADTIN
-985 DCDHFITYYIN
+985 DCEHFITYHVN

-1002 NPVNIDDQPIT
+1002 NPVNIDDQPVT
-1013 VYAYTYVDSVDEKLR
+1013 VYAYTYVDSVDEKLK
-1028 RGHRLIPI
+1028 RGRRLIPI

-1076 PTTDIK
+1076 PTTDVK

-1088 NEQLSST
+1088 NEQLSGT
-1095 FVPFINRYREEQCEN
+1095 FVPFVNRYREEQCEN

-1115 DMYNVLQAINEN
+1115 DMYNVLQAINDD

-1177 AYVIENV
+1177 IYIIENV

-1263 AHPYRVIADGELKY
+1263 AHPYRVIADGELKF
-1277 IECENDD
+1277 IECEGDD

-1327 RDVIKI
+1327 KDVIKI

>member
-195 YNNPKNIR
+195 YNNPENIK

-215 ISVDSESNG
+215 ISVDSESNE

-240 ITKRLVKINKPKK
+240 ITKRLIKINKPRI
-253 YYKDIRSEI
+253 YYKPLSPAAAAE
-262 KPPIGYFEDEENINK
+262 FEE
-277 TINECIEE
+277 IEE
-285 YAIEKVND
+285 ELSPKTVV
-293 KGEKIKAIYIDD
+293 
-305 ENHMVLVNYQPQAYN
+305 EN
-320 LSTMAVE
+320 T
-327 EVPGD
+327 
-332 DYDSEMNVTPL
+332 
-343 DPNPIPDDDY
+343 
-353 DSGMNNDEYQ
+353 
-363 EIPPEDEYDTGMN
+363 
-376 VTPLDPNP
+376 
-384 VPDDDFDSG
+384 
-393 MNNDEYQE
+393 
-401 IPPED
+401 
-406 EYDTGMNVVPE
+406 
-417 PVPGWIKYKE
+417 
-427 VIILKVVDNNIR
+427 IR
-439 LVEFDPN
+439 LKEFDPD
-446 TMIKIGTANKNKYNK
+446 TMVKVGVANRSKYNK
-461 SSADFK
+461 SGMDFK
-467 VNDYVTFV
+467 VGDTVIPIAI
-475 EVTDQNTGFIN
+475 TDQNTGFIN

-529 VGDNE
+529 VGDDE

-572 NHSKD
+572 NHSID

-614 YGDKGTSIYTYEN
+614 YGDKGASIYTYEN

-649 QVNTYTDGYG
+649 QVNTYVDGYG

-677 DICDASDQGALQ
+677 DICEASDQGALQ

-710 TPDLRNKIDN
+710 TPDLRDKIDN
-720 SGNYFVRISDTKD
+720 SGNYYVRVSDTKD

-813 IDGVAYDDNIHAD
+813 IDGVAYDDNIRAD
-826 KPYMVIVDGIVMSP
+826 KQYFVIVDGIVMSP

-857 TLALDSEYTVVELT
+857 TVALDSEYTVVGLT
-871 DMDDDLIND
+871 DMNDDLIDD
-880 TDAIICIYD
+880 TDAIICVYD

-896 IPIINP
+896 IPIINS

-926 VDREALQRDFDGSDT
+926 VDREALQREFDGSDT

-946 IVKHRLRSVTGD
+946 IIKHRLKSLTGD

-972 EVLDPILEADTIN
+972 EVLDPILDADTIN
-985 DCDHFITYYIN
+985 DCEHFITYHVN

-1002 NPVNIDDQPIT
+1002 NPVNIDDQPVT
-1013 VYAYTYVDSVDEKLR
+1013 VYAYTYVDSVDEKLK
-1028 RGHRLIPI
+1028 RGRRLIPI

-1076 PTTDIK
+1076 PTTDVK

-1088 NEQLSST
+1088 NEQLSGT
-1095 FVPFINRYREEQCEN
+1095 FVPFVNRYREEQCEN

-1115 DMYNVLQAINEN
+1115 DMYNVLQAINDD

-1177 AYVIENV
+1177 IYIIENV

-1205 LPNSYTTNMRLTP
+1205 LPNSYTTNMKLTP

-1232 SDYAVFDNNKIM
+1232 SDYAVFDDNKIM

-1327 RDVIKI
+1327 KDVIKI

>member
-195 YNNPKNIR
+195 YNNPENIR

-215 ISVDSESNG
+215 ISVDSESNE

-240 ITKRLVKINKPKK
+240 ITKRLIKINKPRV
-253 YYKDIRSEI
+253 YYKLLSPAAAAE
-262 KPPIGYFEDEENINK
+262 FEE
-277 TINECIEE
+277 IEE
-285 YAIEKVND
+285 ELSPKTVV
-293 KGEKIKAIYIDD
+293 
-305 ENHMVLVNYQPQAYN
+305 EN
-320 LSTMAVE
+320 T
-327 EVPGD
+327 
-332 DYDSEMNVTPL
+332 
-343 DPNPIPDDDY
+343 
-353 DSGMNNDEYQ
+353 
-363 EIPPEDEYDTGMN
+363 
-376 VTPLDPNP
+376 
-384 VPDDDFDSG
+384 
-393 MNNDEYQE
+393 
-401 IPPED
+401 
-406 EYDTGMNVVPE
+406 
-417 PVPGWIKYKE
+417 
-427 VIILKVVDNNIR
+427 IR
-439 LVEFDPN
+439 LKEFDPD
-446 TMIKIGTANKNKYNK
+446 TMVKVGVANRSKYNK
-461 SSADFK
+461 SGMDFK
-467 VNDYVTFV
+467 VGDTVIPIAI
-475 EVTDQNTGFIN
+475 TDQNTGFIN

-529 VGDNE
+529 VGDDE

-572 NHSKD
+572 NHSID

-614 YGDKGTSIYTYEN
+614 YGDKGASIYTYEN

-649 QVNTYTDGYG
+649 QVNTYVDGYG

-677 DICDASDQGALQ
+677 DICEASDQGALQ

-710 TPDLRNKIDN
+710 TPDLKDKIDN
-720 SGNYFVRISDTKD
+720 SGNYYVRVSDTKD
-733 AIVYG
+733 ALVYG

-826 KPYMVIVDGIVMSP
+826 KQYFVIVDGIVMSP

-857 TLALDSEYTVVELT
+857 TVALDSEYTVVGLT
-871 DMDDDLIND
+871 DMNDDLIDD
-880 TDAIICIYD
+880 TDAIICVYD

-926 VDREALQRDFDGSDT
+926 VDREALQREFDGSDT

-946 IVKHRLRSVTGD
+946 IIKHRLKSLTGD

-972 EVLDPILEADTIN
+972 EVLDPILDADTIN
-985 DCDHFITYYIN
+985 DCEHFITYHVN

-1002 NPVNIDDQPIT
+1002 NPVNIDDQPVT
-1013 VYAYTYVDSVDEKLR
+1013 VYAYTYVDSVDEKLK
-1028 RGHRLIPI
+1028 RGRRLIPI

-1076 PTTDIK
+1076 PTTDVK

-1088 NEQLSST
+1088 NEQLSGT
-1095 FVPFINRYREEQCEN
+1095 FVPFVNRYREEQCEN

-1115 DMYNVLQAINEN
+1115 DMYNVLQAINDD

-1177 AYVIENV
+1177 IYIIENV

-1327 RDVIKI
+1327 KDVIKI

>member
-195 YNNPKNIR
+195 YNNPENIR

-215 ISVDSESNG
+215 ISVDSESNE

-240 ITKRLVKINKPKK
+240 ITKRLIKINKPRV
-253 YYKDIRSEI
+253 YYKLLSPAAAAE
-262 KPPIGYFEDEENINK
+262 FEE
-277 TINECIEE
+277 IEE
-285 YAIEKVND
+285 ELSPKTVV
-293 KGEKIKAIYIDD
+293 
-305 ENHMVLVNYQPQAYN
+305 EN
-320 LSTMAVE
+320 T
-327 EVPGD
+327 
-332 DYDSEMNVTPL
+332 
-343 DPNPIPDDDY
+343 
-353 DSGMNNDEYQ
+353 
-363 EIPPEDEYDTGMN
+363 
-376 VTPLDPNP
+376 
-384 VPDDDFDSG
+384 
-393 MNNDEYQE
+393 
-401 IPPED
+401 
-406 EYDTGMNVVPE
+406 
-417 PVPGWIKYKE
+417 
-427 VIILKVVDNNIR
+427 IR
-439 LVEFDPN
+439 LKEFDPD
-446 TMIKIGTANKNKYNK
+446 TMVKVGVANRSKYNK
-461 SSADFK
+461 SGMDFK
-467 VNDYVTFV
+467 VGDTVIPIAI
-475 EVTDQNTGFIN
+475 TDQNTGFIN

-572 NHSKD
+572 NHSID

-614 YGDKGTSIYTYEN
+614 YGDKGASIYTYEN

-649 QVNTYTDGYG
+649 QVNTYVDGYG

-677 DICDASDQGALQ
+677 DICEASDQGALQ

-710 TPDLRNKIDN
+710 TPDLRDKIDN
-720 SGNYFVRISDTKD
+720 SGSYYVRVSDTKD

-826 KPYMVIVDGIVMSP
+826 KQYFVIVDGIVMSP

-857 TLALDSEYTVVELT
+857 TVALDSEYTVVGLT
-871 DMDDDLIND
+871 DMNDDLIDD
-880 TDAIICIYD
+880 TDAIICVYD

-926 VDREALQRDFDGSDT
+926 VDREALQREFDGSDT

-946 IVKHRLRSVTGD
+946 IIKHRLKSLTGD

-972 EVLDPILEADTIN
+972 EVLDPILDADTIN
-985 DCDHFITYYIN
+985 DCEHFITYHVN

-1002 NPVNIDDQPIT
+1002 NPVNIDDQPVT
-1013 VYAYTYVDSVDEKLR
+1013 VYAYTYVDSVDEKLK
-1028 RGHRLIPI
+1028 RGRRLIPI

-1076 PTTDIK
+1076 PTTDVK

-1088 NEQLSST
+1088 NEQLSGT
-1095 FVPFINRYREEQCEN
+1095 FVPFVNRYREEQCEN

-1115 DMYNVLQAINEN
+1115 DMYNVLQAINDD
-1127 TVLEDEIIVLTN
+1127 TALEDEIIVLTN

-1177 AYVIENV
+1177 IYIIENV

-1327 RDVIKI
+1327 KDVIKI

>member
-195 YNNPKNIR
+195 YNNPDNIR

-215 ISVDSESNG
+215 ISVDSESNE

-240 ITKRLVKINKPKK
+240 ITKRLIKINKPRV
-253 YYKDIRSEI
+253 YYKLLSPAAAAE
-262 KPPIGYFEDEENINK
+262 FEE
-277 TINECIEE
+277 IEE
-285 YAIEKVND
+285 ELSPKTVV
-293 KGEKIKAIYIDD
+293 
-305 ENHMVLVNYQPQAYN
+305 EN
-320 LSTMAVE
+320 T
-327 EVPGD
+327 
-332 DYDSEMNVTPL
+332 
-343 DPNPIPDDDY
+343 
-353 DSGMNNDEYQ
+353 
-363 EIPPEDEYDTGMN
+363 
-376 VTPLDPNP
+376 
-384 VPDDDFDSG
+384 
-393 MNNDEYQE
+393 
-401 IPPED
+401 
-406 EYDTGMNVVPE
+406 
-417 PVPGWIKYKE
+417 
-427 VIILKVVDNNIR
+427 IR
-439 LVEFDPN
+439 LKEFDPD
-446 TMIKIGTANKNKYNK
+446 TMVKVGVANRSKYNK
-461 SSADFK
+461 SGMDFK
-467 VNDYVTFV
+467 VGDTVIPIAI
-475 EVTDQNTGFIN
+475 TDQNTGFIN

-572 NHSKD
+572 NHSID

-614 YGDKGTSIYTYEN
+614 YGDKGASIYTYEN

-649 QVNTYTDGYG
+649 QVNTYVDGYG

-677 DICDASDQGALQ
+677 DICEASDQGALQ

-710 TPDLRNKIDN
+710 TPDLRDKIDN
-720 SGNYFVRISDTKD
+720 SGNYYVRVSDTKD

-826 KPYMVIVDGIVMSP
+826 KQYFVIVDGIVMSP

-857 TLALDSEYTVVELT
+857 TVALDSEYTVVGLT
-871 DMDDDLIND
+871 DMNDDLIDD
-880 TDAIICIYD
+880 TDAIICVYD

-926 VDREALQRDFDGSDT
+926 VDREALQREFDGSDT

-946 IVKHRLRSVTGD
+946 IIKHRLKSLTGD

-972 EVLDPILEADTIN
+972 EVLDPILDADTIN
-985 DCDHFITYYIN
+985 DCEHFITYHVN

-1002 NPVNIDDQPIT
+1002 NPVNIDDQPVT
-1013 VYAYTYVDSVDEKLR
+1013 VYAYTYVDSVDEKLK
-1028 RGHRLIPI
+1028 RGRRLIPI

-1076 PTTDIK
+1076 PTTDVK

-1088 NEQLSST
+1088 NEQLSGT
-1095 FVPFINRYREEQCEN
+1095 FVPFVNRYREEQCEN

-1115 DMYNVLQAINEN
+1115 DMYNVLQAINDD
-1127 TVLEDEIIVLTN
+1127 TALEDEIIVLTN

-1177 AYVIENV
+1177 IYIIENV

-1263 AHPYRVIADGELKY
+1263 AHPYRVIADGELKF
-1277 IECENDD
+1277 IECEGDD

-1327 RDVIKI
+1327 KDVIKI

>member
-195 YNNPKNIR
+195 YNNPENIR

-215 ISVDSESNG
+215 ISVDSESNE

-240 ITKRLVKINKPKK
+240 ITKRLIKINKPRV
-253 YYKDIRSEI
+253 YYKLLSPAAAAE
-262 KPPIGYFEDEENINK
+262 FEE
-277 TINECIEE
+277 IEE
-285 YAIEKVND
+285 ELSPKTVV
-293 KGEKIKAIYIDD
+293 
-305 ENHMVLVNYQPQAYN
+305 EN
-320 LSTMAVE
+320 T
-327 EVPGD
+327 
-332 DYDSEMNVTPL
+332 
-343 DPNPIPDDDY
+343 
-353 DSGMNNDEYQ
+353 
-363 EIPPEDEYDTGMN
+363 
-376 VTPLDPNP
+376 
-384 VPDDDFDSG
+384 
-393 MNNDEYQE
+393 
-401 IPPED
+401 
-406 EYDTGMNVVPE
+406 
-417 PVPGWIKYKE
+417 
-427 VIILKVVDNNIR
+427 IR
-439 LVEFDPN
+439 LKEFDPD
-446 TMIKIGTANKNKYNK
+446 TMVKVGVANRSKYNK
-461 SSADFK
+461 SGMDFK
-467 VNDYVTFV
+467 VGDTVIPIAI
-475 EVTDQNTGFIN
+475 TDQNTGFIN

-529 VGDNE
+529 VGDDE

-572 NHSKD
+572 NHSID

-614 YGDKGTSIYTYEN
+614 YGDKGASIYTYEN

-649 QVNTYTDGYG
+649 QVNTYVDGYG

-677 DICDASDQGALQ
+677 DICEASDQGALQ

-710 TPDLRNKIDN
+710 TPDLKDKIDN
-720 SGNYFVRISDTKD
+720 SGNYYVRVSDTKD

-826 KPYMVIVDGIVMSP
+826 KQYFVIVDGIVMSP

-857 TLALDSEYTVVELT
+857 TVALDSEYTVVGLT
-871 DMDDDLIND
+871 DMNDDLIDD
-880 TDAIICIYD
+880 TDAIICVYD

-926 VDREALQRDFDGSDT
+926 VDREALQREFDGSDT

-946 IVKHRLRSVTGD
+946 IIKHRLKSLTGD

-972 EVLDPILEADTIN
+972 EILDPILDADTIN
-985 DCDHFITYYIN
+985 DCEHFITYHVN

-1002 NPVNIDDQPIT
+1002 NPVNIDDQPVT
-1013 VYAYTYVDSVDEKLR
+1013 VYAYTYVDSVDEKLK
-1028 RGHRLIPI
+1028 RGRRLIPI

-1076 PTTDIK
+1076 PTTDVK
-1082 GDLFYV
+1082 GDLFYI
-1088 NEQLSST
+1088 NEQLSGT
-1095 FVPFINRYREEQCEN
+1095 FVPFVNRYREEQCEN

-1115 DMYNVLQAINEN
+1115 DMYNVLQAINDD
-1127 TVLEDEIIVLTN
+1127 TALEDEIIVLTN

-1177 AYVIENV
+1177 IYIIENV

-1327 RDVIKI
+1327 KDVIKI

>member
-195 YNNPKNIR
+195 YNNPENIR

-215 ISVDSESNG
+215 ISVDSESNE

-240 ITKRLVKINKPKK
+240 ITKRLIKINKPRV
-253 YYKDIRSEI
+253 YYKLLSPAAAAE
-262 KPPIGYFEDEENINK
+262 FEE
-277 TINECIEE
+277 IEE
-285 YAIEKVND
+285 ELSPKTVV
-293 KGEKIKAIYIDD
+293 
-305 ENHMVLVNYQPQAYN
+305 EN
-320 LSTMAVE
+320 T
-327 EVPGD
+327 
-332 DYDSEMNVTPL
+332 
-343 DPNPIPDDDY
+343 
-353 DSGMNNDEYQ
+353 
-363 EIPPEDEYDTGMN
+363 
-376 VTPLDPNP
+376 
-384 VPDDDFDSG
+384 
-393 MNNDEYQE
+393 
-401 IPPED
+401 
-406 EYDTGMNVVPE
+406 
-417 PVPGWIKYKE
+417 
-427 VIILKVVDNNIR
+427 IR
-439 LVEFDPN
+439 LKEFDPD
-446 TMIKIGTANKNKYNK
+446 TMVKVGVANRSKYNK
-461 SSADFK
+461 SGMDFK
-467 VNDYVTFV
+467 VGDTVIPIAI
-475 EVTDQNTGFIN
+475 TDQNTGFIN

-529 VGDNE
+529 VGNDE

-572 NHSKD
+572 NHSID

-614 YGDKGTSIYTYEN
+614 YGDKGASIYTYEN

-649 QVNTYTDGYG
+649 QVNTYVDGYG

-677 DICDASDQGALQ
+677 DICEASDQDALQ

-710 TPDLRNKIDN
+710 TPDLRDKIDN
-720 SGNYFVRISDTKD
+720 SGNYYVRVSDTKD

-826 KPYMVIVDGIVMSP
+826 KQYFVIVDGIVMSP

-857 TLALDSEYTVVELT
+857 TVALDSEYTVVGLT
-871 DMDDDLIND
+871 DMNDDLIDD
-880 TDAIICIYD
+880 TDAIICVYD

-926 VDREALQRDFDGSDT
+926 VDREALQREFDGSDT

-946 IVKHRLRSVTGD
+946 IIKHRLKSLTGD

-972 EVLDPILEADTIN
+972 EVLDPILDADTIN
-985 DCDHFITYYIN
+985 DCEHFITYHVN

-1002 NPVNIDDQPIT
+1002 NPVNIDDQPVT
-1013 VYAYTYVDSVDEKLR
+1013 VYAYTYVDSVDEKLK
-1028 RGHRLIPI
+1028 RGRRLIPI

-1076 PTTDIK
+1076 PTTDVK

-1088 NEQLSST
+1088 NEQLSGT
-1095 FVPFINRYREEQCEN
+1095 FVPFVNRYREEQCEN

-1115 DMYNVLQAINEN
+1115 DMYNVLQAINDD

-1177 AYVIENV
+1177 IYIIENV

-1205 LPNSYTTNMRLTP
+1205 LPNSYTTNMKLTP

-1327 RDVIKI
+1327 KDVIKI

>member
-195 YNNPKNIR
+195 YNNPENIK

-215 ISVDSESNG
+215 ISVDSESNE

-240 ITKRLVKINKPKK
+240 ITKRLIKINKPRV
-253 YYKDIRSEI
+253 YYKPLSPAAAAE
-262 KPPIGYFEDEENINK
+262 FEE
-277 TINECIEE
+277 IEE
-285 YAIEKVND
+285 ELSPKTVV
-293 KGEKIKAIYIDD
+293 
-305 ENHMVLVNYQPQAYN
+305 EN
-320 LSTMAVE
+320 T
-327 EVPGD
+327 
-332 DYDSEMNVTPL
+332 
-343 DPNPIPDDDY
+343 
-353 DSGMNNDEYQ
+353 
-363 EIPPEDEYDTGMN
+363 
-376 VTPLDPNP
+376 
-384 VPDDDFDSG
+384 
-393 MNNDEYQE
+393 
-401 IPPED
+401 
-406 EYDTGMNVVPE
+406 
-417 PVPGWIKYKE
+417 
-427 VIILKVVDNNIR
+427 IR
-439 LVEFDPN
+439 LKEFDPD
-446 TMIKIGTANKNKYNK
+446 TMVKVGVANRSKYNK
-461 SSADFK
+461 SGMDFK
-467 VNDYVTFV
+467 VGDTVIPIAI
-475 EVTDQNTGFIN
+475 TDQNTGFIN

-529 VGDNE
+529 VGDDE

-572 NHSKD
+572 NHSID

-614 YGDKGTSIYTYEN
+614 YGDKGASIYTYEN

-649 QVNTYTDGYG
+649 QVNTYVDGYG

-677 DICDASDQGALQ
+677 DICEASDQGALQ

-710 TPDLRNKIDN
+710 TPDLKDKIDN
-720 SGNYFVRISDTKD
+720 SGNYYVRVSDTKD
-733 AIVYG
+733 ALVYG

-813 IDGVAYDDNIHAD
+813 IDGVAYDENIHAD
-826 KPYMVIVDGIVMSP
+826 KQYFVIVDGIVMSP

-857 TLALDSEYTVVELT
+857 TVALDSEYTVVELV
-871 DMDDDLIND
+871 DMNDDLIDD
-880 TDAIICIYD
+880 TDAIICVYD

-926 VDREALQRDFDGSDT
+926 VDREALQREFDGSDT

-946 IVKHRLRSVTGD
+946 IIKHRLRSLTGD

-972 EVLDPILEADTIN
+972 EVLDPILDADTIN
-985 DCDHFITYYIN
+985 DCEHFITYHVN

-1002 NPVNIDDQPIT
+1002 NPVNIDDQPVT
-1013 VYAYTYVDSVDEKLR
+1013 VYAYTYVDSVDEKLK
-1028 RGHRLIPI
+1028 RGRRLIPI

-1076 PTTDIK
+1076 PTTDVK

-1088 NEQLSST
+1088 NEQLSGT
-1095 FVPFINRYREEQCEN
+1095 FVPFVNRYREEQCEN

-1115 DMYNVLQAINEN
+1115 DMYNVLQAINDD

-1177 AYVIENV
+1177 IYIIENV

-1263 AHPYRVIADGELKY
+1263 AHPYRVIADGELKF
-1277 IECENDD
+1277 IECEGDD

-1327 RDVIKI
+1327 KDVIKI